1 MRNNWKYEELW
12 RTSYNV
18 DISNCFEESSEE
30 GSLLL
35 DFLTHK
41 QDFRSTSDE
50 AFYNE
55 IMKFLNEESIRDD
68 DGRKLITPE
77 ITAVVIY
84 K

>member
-1 MRNNWKYEELW
+1 
-12 RTSYNV
+12 V
-18 DISNCFEESSEE
+18 SSEE

-41 QDFRSTSDE
+41 QDFRATADE

-55 IMKFLNEESIRDD
+55 VMDLLNQQSTSDD
-68 DGRKLITPE
+68 NGTKLIKPE

-84 K
+84 KESCYRLRSYLF